1 MLGTTYYHQTIR
13 KYVAVFGTLFN
24 DINVVRRDASDVIK
38 EQIKVPIAYS
48 PRDRWILRLRRAR
61 GVSGTD
67 EAVAMSLP
75 RMGFDLTGI
84 TYDGTRKL
92 NTLGQVYSANTAAG
106 TSTLMKQYNPVPYNF
121 DFSLYS
127 MVSNAEDGAQ
137 IFEQIVPFFTP
148 EFTVTVNLIPSMNIA
163 PDVTMVLGGVTIED
177 NYQGDFQS
185 TREIIWTLTFTMK
198 GYIYP
203 DVKTGSVVKTVIVN
217 LRMPGDVDSDV
228 SEPEYIITE
237 DSTTFST
244 NYLLLDA
251 DAGSPNAT
259 GLMKVLN
266 ESSSEAV
273 GAAGIKSRYT
283 VTPGPGD
290 ATANDDF
297 GFTETMEFF
306 NDNIDT
312 NLATGLDVTL

>member
-1 MLGTTYYHQTIR
+1 MLGITYYHQTIR

-163 PDVTMVLGGVTIED
+163 PDVTMVLNGVTIED
-177 NYQGDFQS
+177 NYEGDFQT
-185 TREIIWTLTFTMK
+185 TREIVWTLTFTMK
-198 GYIYP
+198 GYVYP

-217 LRMPGDVDSDV
+217 LRMPGD
-228 SEPEYIITE
+228 SEIPPAEYIILE
-237 DSTTFST
+237 DSTTLTT
-244 NYLLLDA
+244 NYLLLNA

-259 GLMKVLN
+259 GTMKVLN
-266 ESSSEAV
+266 ESSSAAV

-306 NDNIDT
+306 NDNID
-312 NLATGLDVTL
+312 NDPVTGLDVTL

>member
-1 MLGTTYYHQTIR
+1 MLGITYYHQTIR

-163 PDVTMVLGGVTIED
+163 PDVTMVLNGVTIED

-198 GYIYP
+198 GYVYP

-217 LRMPGDVDSDV
+217 LRMPGD
-228 SEPEYIITE
+228 SEIPPAEYIILE
-237 DSTTFST
+237 DSTTLTT
-244 NYLLLDA
+244 NYLLLNA

-259 GLMKVLN
+259 GTMKVLN
-266 ESSSEAV
+266 ESSSAAV

-306 NDNIDT
+306 NDNID
-312 NLATGLDVTL
+312 NDPVTGLDVTL

>member
-1 MLGTTYYHQTIR
+1 MLGITYYHQTIR

-75 RMGFDLTGI
+75 RMGFDLTAI

-163 PDVTMVLGGVTIED
+163 PDVTMVLNGVTIED

-198 GYIYP
+198 GYVYP

-217 LRMPGDVDSDV
+217 LRMPGD
-228 SEPEYIITE
+228 SEIPPAEYIILE
-237 DSTTFST
+237 DSTTLTT
-244 NYLLLDA
+244 NYLLLNA

-259 GLMKVLN
+259 GTMKVLN
-266 ESSSEAV
+266 ESSSAAV

-297 GFTETMEFF
+297 GLTETMEFF
-306 NDNIDT
+306 NDNID
-312 NLATGLDVTL
+312 NDPVTGLDVTV

>member
-1 MLGTTYYHQTIR
+1 MLGTTYYHETIR

-24 DINVVRRDASDVIK
+24 DINVVRRDAGDVIK

-67 EAVAMSLP
+67 EAVAMTLP
-75 RMGFDLTGI
+75 RMGFDLTAI

-148 EFTVTVNLIPSMNIA
+148 EFNVTVNLIPSMNIK
-163 PDVTMVLGGVTIED
+163 PDIGIVLNDVGIED
-177 NYQGDFQS
+177 TYEGDFQV
-185 TREIIWTLTFTMK
+185 TREIIWTMGFTLK
-198 GYIYP
+198 GFIYP
-203 DVKTGSVVKTVIVN
+203 DVKSGSVVKTVYVN
-217 LRMPGDVDSDV
+217 LRMPGDN
-228 SEPEYIITE
+228 ETPPPEYVILE
-237 DSTTFST
+237 DSTDFTT
-244 NYLLLDA
+244 NYILLDA
-251 DAGSPNAT
+251 DAGSPDAT
-259 GLMKVLN
+259 GPMKVLN
-266 ESSSEAV
+266 EQASTAV
-273 GAAGIKSRYT
+273 GDAGIKSRIT
-283 VTPGPGD
+283 VTPGSTD
-290 ATANDDF
+290 AIANDDF
-297 GFTETMEFF
+297 GYTTTTEYF
-306 NDNIDT
+306 NDAID
-312 NLATGLDVTL
+312 NDPVTGLDVNL

>member
-92 NTLGQVYSANTAAG
+92 NTMGQVYSANTAAG

-163 PDVTMVLGGVTIED
+163 PDVTMVLGGVQIED
-177 NYQGDFQS
+177 NYQGDFQT
-185 TREIIWTLTFTMK
+185 TREIIWTLNFTMK
-198 GYIYP
+198 GYVYP

-217 LRMPGDVDSDV
+217 LRMPGDSQI
-228 SEPEYIITE
+228 SEPEYIIAE
-237 DSTTFST
+237 DSTTLST
-244 NYLLLDA
+244 NYLILNA
-251 DAGSPNAT
+251 DAGSPDAT
-259 GLMKVLN
+259 GTMRILN

-283 VTPGPGD
+283 VTPGPSD

-297 GFTETMEFF
+297 GFTETMEYF
-306 NDNIDT
+306 NDNID
-312 NLATGLDVTL
+312 NDPVTGLDVTL